1 VLEEAVDVP
10 ACNLVVCFDEPAN
23 LKSFV
28 QRRGRAR
35 TMQSRLI
42 LMQNKESN
50 RLEEFHRLELEMKR
64 LYADDMRKL
73 KELQEIEDTASYEP
87 RELLIENTG

>member
-1 VLEEAVDVP
+1 
-10 ACNLVVCFDEPAN
+10 
-23 LKSFV
+23 
-28 QRRGRAR
+28 
-35 TMQSRLI
+35 
-42 LMQNKESN
+42 MQNKESN